1 MAKYDLNVSGG
12 GTKKPRG
19 KRLPGG
25 SPSLPPSTLPQP
37 SVPTLPEKPE
47 PTKSPAVLD
56 PQPGGGGSAEPT
68 PPKKPAAGGGAPYV
82 PADEGYSPAPEEDWD
97 TEFHMPGEDEE
108 ARKRYEE
115 ALRALEE
122 LQKTQPQY
130 DNRYDDQIQALY
142 AQIAG
147 RGPFRY
153 DSATDPLYQQY
164 RQSYAR
170 QGQMAMRDTMGQAA
184 ALTGGYGSSYS
195 QSVGQQQYDAY
206 LSRLADVLPE
216 TYGMALNAWTAEGK
230 ELQQRYDAAV
240 SLEQSDYARYLDEL
254 GQYNRELDRAR
265 GDAQE
270 AYERK
275 RAIEEEA
282 YRRAVDDYNRR
293 IAAEKLAYQREKA
306 AETAARSVSRSGG
319 GKKKKTK
326 AGSGNILGD
335 FNKRKGH

>member
-1 MAKYDLNVSGG
+1 MLAAQDYLSDVMAS
-12 GTKKPRG
+12 R
-19 KRLPGG
+19 PGAFA
-25 SPSLPPSTLPQP
+25 S
-37 SVPTLPEKPE
+37 
-47 PTKSPAVLD
+47 
-56 PQPGGGGSAEPT
+56 
-68 PPKKPAAGGGAPYV
+68 
-82 PADEGYSPAPEEDWD
+82 
-97 TEFHMPGEDEE
+97 
-108 ARKRYEE
+108 RYESQI
-115 ALRALEE
+115 ASLYDQIMNRP
-122 LQKTQPQY
+122 KFQY
-130 DNRYDDQIQALY
+130 DVNR
-142 AQIAG
+142 
-147 RGPFRY
+147 
-153 DSATDPLYQQY
+153 DPLFQQY
-164 RQSYAR
+164 RNQYMVN
-170 QGQMAMRDTMGQAA
+170 GQRAMQDAMGQAA

-275 RAIEEEA
+275 RAIGEEA
-282 YRRAVDDYNRR
+282 YRRAVDDYDRR